1 MAKVMVPLAD
11 GVEEME
17 AVIVIDVFRR
27 AGWTVESVGMKP
39 GPITASRGVRLIPDM
54 TWHEIDPSVF
64 DLLVIPGGSSG
75 TDHLAGDQR
84 VLEVIRRF
92 VQNERWVGAICAG
105 TLVLQSAG
113 VLEGRKVTCHPAV
126 ASQLTVTQRVD
137 ERVVVDGKIVT
148 SQGPGTAFEFAL
160 ALLGLIEGEKVV
172 AKVEKGLVLKM

>member
-27 AGWTVESVGMKP
+27 AGWAVESVGMKQ
-39 GPITASRGVRLIPDM
+39 GPITASRGVRLIPDV
-54 TWHEIDPSVF
+54 TWHEIDPSIF
-64 DLLVIPGGSSG
+64 DALVIPGGSLG

-84 VLEVIRRF
+84 VLAAIRRF

-113 VLEGRKVTCHPAV
+113 VLEGRRVTCHPAV
-126 ASQLTVTQRVD
+126 ASKLTVTKRVD

-148 SQGPGTAFEFAL
+148 SQGPGTAFEFAV
-160 ALLGLIEGEKVV
+160 ALVRLIEGKKV
-172 AKVEKGLVLKM
+172 ASKIEKGLILNP